1 MAEKEG
7 MNMSL
12 IMKLPQI
19 MDESRKAFEEIMAAS
34 GAGRYVLKEYA
45 GKGKMKD
52 GFSEN
57 MLARGDNLHFM
68 KFLIDE
74 KDLLGKI
81 NLIYIDP
88 PFFSKTHYGAEIKLR
103 SDKVKNIPIMKQKAY
118 KDTWEEGMEEYLRML
133 ALRMMIIRELLSDE
147 GCIWVHLDWHAVHY
161 VKVLMDEIFGEK
173 NFVNEVIWHYKSGG
187 ASKRRFARKHDTLL
201 FYGKTEKYYFE
212 PRKEKSYNREYK
224 PYRFKGVKEYRDE
237 LGWYTMV
244 NRKDVWQLDMVGRT
258 SAERTGYVTQ
268 KPETL
273 MERILES
280 CTREGDLCADFFG
293 GSGTMA
299 AVAERMGRKWIS
311 CDIGRLAT
319 ISSHKRLI
327 TAGASYCVY
336 DEKGSES
343 DDEEKGTIEAD
354 ISLQPAL
361 ASDKLLLRVE
371 LTGYRPYSLKQLPV
385 EDKYLP
391 VVERILEEDPLQFV
405 AYWSVDCRYENG
417 INKPDAYMCKSNEG
431 IETIYETIGSDFGPV
446 CIKVMDI
453 FGNSALLTADL

>member
-1 MAEKEG
+1 
-7 MNMSL
+7 MSL

-244 NRKDVWQLDMVGRT
+244 
-258 SAERTGYVTQ
+258 
-268 KPETL
+268 
-273 MERILES
+273 
-280 CTREGDLCADFFG
+280 
-293 GSGTMA
+293 
-299 AVAERMGRKWIS
+299 
-311 CDIGRLAT
+311 
-319 ISSHKRLI
+319 
-327 TAGASYCVY
+327 
-336 DEKGSES
+336 
-343 DDEEKGTIEAD
+343 
-354 ISLQPAL
+354 
-361 ASDKLLLRVE
+361 
-371 LTGYRPYSLKQLPV
+371 
-385 EDKYLP
+385 
-391 VVERILEEDPLQFV
+391 
-405 AYWSVDCRYENG
+405 
-417 INKPDAYMCKSNEG
+417 
-431 IETIYETIGSDFGPV
+431 
-446 CIKVMDI
+446 
-453 FGNSALLTADL
+453 